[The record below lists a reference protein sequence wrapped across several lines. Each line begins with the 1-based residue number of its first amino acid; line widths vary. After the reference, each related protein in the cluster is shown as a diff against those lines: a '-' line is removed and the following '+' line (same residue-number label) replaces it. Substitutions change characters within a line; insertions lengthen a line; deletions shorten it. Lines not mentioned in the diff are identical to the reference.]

1 MCGECATLDQQV
13 PDQTDMRGAS
23 TGGGFG
29 GGGEWARGGGG
40 LLEMGSTVVDS
51 VNV

>member
-23 TGGGFG
+23 TGGGGGVSGQG
-29 GGGEWARGGGG
+29 GGGGPPGDGEHRC
-40 LLEMGSTVVDS
+40 
-51 VNV
+51 